1 MYSRKV
7 AASMFPRVTP
17 TRGLTSQ
24 EDFFFNHL
32 REWNLEIRI
41 VNSYKHQTEKEK
53 HHRLDRREWFKKN

>member
-1 MYSRKV
+1 
-7 AASMFPRVTP
+7 MFPRVTP

-53 HHRLDRREWFKKN
+53 HRRLDRREWFKKN